1 MTHTP
6 KQDLETLNRRL
17 LMERSVPGRVGHT
30 LPPLDVPEQEAPPAE
45 MIRDDLPM
53 PEVSEGEIVR
63 YFSQMSQSNFSID
76 HNFYPLGSCTMKYN
90 PKLDDEMAGMPGMSE
105 VHPSQPEASV
115 QGALKLMY
123 ELQGLLT
130 EMTGMAGA
138 SLAPMA
144 GAEGE
149 LAGMLMTRAYHLA
162 NGDTGRTKVLIPDS
176 AHGTNPASAAMAGFE
191 VVPISSDDNGNTDIA
206 ALQAAVGDDLAGF
219 MLTQPSTLGLFDTN
233 ILEVMRVVRGA
244 GGIVYGDGANLNA
257 LIGLVKL
264 GDLGF
269 DVVHSNL
276 HKTFTQPHGG
286 GGPGAGPVIA
296 GERLKPFLPSPVV
309 ELCKAPDGTTRYT
322 LGTPPQ
328 SIGKMGAFHGNF
340 GALVRAYSYIR
351 TLGNEGIRSVSRD
364 AIINANY
371 ILSQL
376 RGLLRPALRP
386 PLHARGR
393 LLGKEPEARPRRIRA
408 RRRQAPDRLRN
419 TPAYDVLP
427 ADRRGG
433 AHDRAHRDGEQG
445 DPRLLHRRD
454 EDHRPRGRRVPR
466 PAPRS
471 PPRHPQH
478 SPRRGQRR
486 PPPQPPLAAR
496 KGAAPT
502 PALIRAAVRSGGLFL
517 IRRGVVFLYPI
528 IPVVWAVVPTP

>member
-6 KQDLETLNRRL
+6 KQDLERLNRRL

-63 YFSQMSQSNFSID
+63 YFSQMSQANFSID

-130 EMTGMAGA
+130 EMTGMVGA

-376 RGLLRPALRP
+376 RGYYDLPYDRHCMHEVVFSARNLKRAHGVSALDVAKRLIDYGIHPPTMYFPLIVEEALMIEPTETESKETLDYFIDVMKTIAREAAESPDLLHEAPHDTP
-386 PLHARGR
+386 NTR
-393 LLGKEPEARPRRIRA
+393 LDEANAA
-408 RRRQAPDRLRN
+408 RRPNLRW
-419 TPAYDVLP
+419 
-427 ADRRGG
+427 
-433 AHDRAHRDGEQG
+433 
-445 DPRLLHRRD
+445 
-454 EDHRPRGRRVPR
+454 RP
-466 PAPRS
+466 
-471 PPRHPQH
+471 
-478 SPRRGQRR
+478 
-486 PPPQPPLAAR
+486 
-496 KGAAPT
+496 
-502 PALIRAAVRSGGLFL
+502 
-517 IRRGVVFLYPI
+517 
-528 IPVVWAVVPTP
+528 

>member
-6 KQDLETLNRRL
+6 KQGLETLNRRL

-63 YFSQMSQSNFSID
+63 YFSQMSQANFSID

-162 NGDTGRTKVLIPDS
+162 NGNTGRTKVLIPDS

-309 ELCKAPDGTTRYT
+309 EVCKAPDGTTRYT
-322 LGTPPQ
+322 LVTPPQ

-376 RGLLRPALRP
+376 RGYYDLPYDR
-386 PLHARGR
+386 HCMHEVVFSARN
-393 LLGKEPEARPRRIRA
+393 LK
-408 RRRQAPDRLRN
+408 
-419 TPAYDVLP
+419 
-427 ADRRGG
+427 
-433 AHDRAHRDGEQG
+433 RAHGVSALDVAKRLIDYGIHPPTMYFPLIVEEALMIEPTETESKETL
-445 DPRLLHRRD
+445 DYFIDVMKTIAREAAESPDLLHEAPHDTPNTRLD
-454 EDHRPRGRRVPR
+454 E
-466 PAPRS
+466 ANAA
-471 PPRHPQH
+471 RHPNL
-478 SPRRGQRR
+478 RWR
-486 PPPQPPLAAR
+486 P
-496 KGAAPT
+496 
-502 PALIRAAVRSGGLFL
+502 
-517 IRRGVVFLYPI
+517 
-528 IPVVWAVVPTP
+528 

>member
-1 MTHTP
+1 MTSSA
-6 KQDLETLNRRL
+6 KQDLEILNRRL
-17 LMERSVPGRVGHT
+17 LMERSVPGRVGFT

-63 YFSQMSQSNFSID
+63 YFSQMSQANFSID

-105 VHPSQPEASV
+105 VHPRQTEASV

-322 LGTPPQ
+322 LVTPPQ

-351 TLGNEGIRSVSRD
+351 TLGDEGIRSVSRD

-376 RGLLRPALRP
+376 RGYYDLPYDRHCMHEVVFSARNLKRAHGVSALDVAKRLIDYGIHPPTMYFPLIVEEALMIEPTETESKETLDYFIDVMKTIAREAAESPDLLHEAPHDTP
-386 PLHARGR
+386 NTR
-393 LLGKEPEARPRRIRA
+393 LDEANAA
-408 RRRQAPDRLRN
+408 RRPNLRW
-419 TPAYDVLP
+419 
-427 ADRRGG
+427 
-433 AHDRAHRDGEQG
+433 
-445 DPRLLHRRD
+445 
-454 EDHRPRGRRVPR
+454 RP
-466 PAPRS
+466 
-471 PPRHPQH
+471 
-478 SPRRGQRR
+478 
-486 PPPQPPLAAR
+486 
-496 KGAAPT
+496 
-502 PALIRAAVRSGGLFL
+502 
-517 IRRGVVFLYPI
+517 
-528 IPVVWAVVPTP
+528 

>member
-1 MTHTP
+1 
-6 KQDLETLNRRL
+6 
-17 LMERSVPGRVGHT
+17 MERSVPGRVGHT

-63 YFSQMSQSNFSID
+63 YFSQMSQANFSID

-130 EMTGMAGA
+130 EMTGMVGA

-296 GERLKPFLPSPVV
+296 DERLKPFLPSPVV

-322 LGTPPQ
+322 LVTPPQ

-376 RGLLRPALRP
+376 RGYYDLPYDRHCMHEVVFSARNLKRAHGVSALDVAKRLIDYGIHPPTMYFPLIVEEALMIEPTETESKETLDYFIDVMKSIAQEAAESPDLLHEAPHDTP
-386 PLHARGR
+386 NTR
-393 LLGKEPEARPRRIRA
+393 LDEANAA
-408 RRRQAPDRLRN
+408 RRPNLRW
-419 TPAYDVLP
+419 
-427 ADRRGG
+427 
-433 AHDRAHRDGEQG
+433 
-445 DPRLLHRRD
+445 
-454 EDHRPRGRRVPR
+454 RP
-466 PAPRS
+466 
-471 PPRHPQH
+471 
-478 SPRRGQRR
+478 
-486 PPPQPPLAAR
+486 
-496 KGAAPT
+496 
-502 PALIRAAVRSGGLFL
+502 
-517 IRRGVVFLYPI
+517 
-528 IPVVWAVVPTP
+528 

>member
-1 MTHTP
+1 
-6 KQDLETLNRRL
+6 
-17 LMERSVPGRVGHT
+17 
-30 LPPLDVPEQEAPPAE
+30 
-45 MIRDDLPM
+45 
-53 PEVSEGEIVR
+53 
-63 YFSQMSQSNFSID
+63 
-76 HNFYPLGSCTMKYN
+76 
-90 PKLDDEMAGMPGMSE
+90 
-105 VHPSQPEASV
+105 
-115 QGALKLMY
+115 
-123 ELQGLLT
+123 
-130 EMTGMAGA
+130 MAGA

-191 VVPISSDDNGNTDIA
+191 VVPISSDDNGNTDIT

-309 ELCKAPDGTTRYT
+309 ERRTAPDGKETYT

-351 TLGNEGIRSVSRD
+351 TLGDEGIRDVSRD

-376 RGLLRPALRP
+376 RGYYDLPYDRHCMHEVVFSARNLKNAHNVSALDVAKRLIDYGVHPPTMYFPLIVEEALMVEPTETESKETLDYFIDVMKTIAREAADSPDLLHEAPHDTP
-386 PLHARGR
+386 NTR
-393 LLGKEPEARPRRIRA
+393 LDEAKAA
-408 RRRQAPDRLRN
+408 RRPNLRW
-419 TPAYDVLP
+419 
-427 ADRRGG
+427 
-433 AHDRAHRDGEQG
+433 
-445 DPRLLHRRD
+445 
-454 EDHRPRGRRVPR
+454 RP
-466 PAPRS
+466 
-471 PPRHPQH
+471 
-478 SPRRGQRR
+478 
-486 PPPQPPLAAR
+486 
-496 KGAAPT
+496 
-502 PALIRAAVRSGGLFL
+502 
-517 IRRGVVFLYPI
+517 
-528 IPVVWAVVPTP
+528 